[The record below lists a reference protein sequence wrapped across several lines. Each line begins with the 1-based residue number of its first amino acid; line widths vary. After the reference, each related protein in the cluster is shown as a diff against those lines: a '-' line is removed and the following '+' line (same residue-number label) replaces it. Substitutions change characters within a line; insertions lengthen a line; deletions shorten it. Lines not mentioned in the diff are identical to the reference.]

1 MKKLLICVVVA
12 AVLATGTFAAFE
24 KVNTYNN
31 NFSDVQESNWFYANV
46 KSAYELGFMNGKTE
60 TTFDPN
66 GNVTV
71 AEGITM
77 AARVHAINAGVEIK
91 KAEKPAAGAAD
102 EIVFDFNEALD
113 GVNLKLNHAVGD
125 AEDGILVMQ
134 PDAPNA
140 GGNFDLGVYLNNLEV
155 DASVYTAL
163 TVRMKREALEN
174 INERRETFEIFFGS
188 EANPTL
194 GAAGNYKYQ
203 TLSDV
208 NMDDWFEYTF
218 DLTTSEGWAGTIVQM
233 RFDPTNNN
241 GIYYIDWLKLSGAPA
256 AAAEP
261 KEEKWYD
268 MYVDYA
274 VANGLVKKNA
284 FDSYTRNA
292 TRAEVA
298 TLFAAAVPADNYKAI
313 NNIKGIPDVDKNA
326 SYAKALLMLYN
337 AGVVLGSDAAGT
349 FNPAS
354 DIKRS
359 EVAAIIERVALP
371 EKRQQKDTIT
381 AVWEAEAPKEEP
393 KEEPKND
400 APVAVPG
407 APAEPS
413 PFDVEFDSEADLEKV
428 QGGEAESTEVV
439 DGALVL
445 IPKDRGENRTP
456 QYDPRFL
463 MNNLTL
469 DASEYT
475 KLQMRMK
482 IDFPEGV
489 TSYTMDIYYLTA
501 DDEAFSEA
509 KSNHPNLLDVSK
521 IDEEGYYV
529 VEIDLSAKDSWN
541 GEIVSMRIDPSNNN
555 GVYTLDYIRFAK

>member
-1 MKKLLICVVVA
+1 MKKLIIALLVA
-12 AVLATGTFAAFE
+12 AVLATGAVAAFE

-31 NFSDVQESNWFYANV
+31 NFSDVSDSNWFAADV
-46 KSAYELGFMNGKTE
+46 KTAYELGFMNGKAE
-60 TTFDPN
+60 GKFDPA

-77 AARVHAINAGVEIK
+77 AARVNAIYNGKEITKVE
-91 KAEKPAAGAAD
+91 ASAAGAAD
-102 EIVFDFNEALD
+102 EIVYDFDEALD
-113 GVNLKLNHAVGD
+113 GDNLKLNHAIGD

-134 PDAPNA
+134 GDAPNA
-140 GGNFDLGVYLNNLEV
+140 SGLFDLGLYLNNLTL
-155 DASVYTAL
+155 DADVYNTL
-163 TVRMKREALEN
+163 TVRMKRDALPNVAEG
-174 INERRETFEIFFGS
+174 RRETFEIFFGS
-188 EANPTL
+188 EENPTL
-194 GAAGNYKYQ
+194 GAAGNFLYK
-203 TLSDV
+203 TLDDV

-218 DLTTSEGWAGTIVQM
+218 DLSAQEGWNGTIVQM

-241 GIYYIDWLKLSGAPA
+241 GIYYIDWIKLGGAP

-274 VANGLVKKNA
+274 VANGIIKKSTFA
-284 FDSYTRNA
+284 DYTKNI
-292 TRAEVA
+292 TRAELA
-298 TLFAAAVPADNYKAI
+298 TLFAAAVPAENYPAI
-313 NNIKGIPDVDKNA
+313 NEIKGIPDVDKNA
-326 SYAKALLMLYN
+326 AYAKDLLMLYN
-337 AGVVLGSDAAGT
+337 AGIILGSDAKGT
-349 FNPAS
+349 FNPTS

-359 EVAAIIERVALP
+359 EVAAIINRIALP
-371 EKRQQKDTIT
+371 ENRKKGSIE
-381 AVWEAEAPKEEP
+381 AVWEVEAPKAEEP

-482 IDFPEGV
+482 IEFASEV
-489 TSYTMDIYYLTA
+489 TNYAMDIYYLTA

-529 VEIDLSAKDSWN
+529 VEIDLSAKDSWY